1 MLAVL
6 VYVPV
11 WMGVLWF
18 HTKAV
23 EAHRADEMHSQ
34 MERKLK

>member
-6 VYVPV
+6 VYVPL

-23 EAHRADEMHSQ
+23 EAHCADEAHSQ